1 LRKLRIAEVIK
12 QDMVISDGKVEAYRT
27 KVRLSFKYE
36 VMSKSKASQPTLR
49 DRASAWPYL
58 SGVVI
63 WWSTRTVAALF
74 KDGIAAG
81 SPINAKATGGLQ
93 ASE

>member
-1 LRKLRIAEVIK
+1 
-12 QDMVISDGKVEAYRT
+12 
-27 KVRLSFKYE
+27 
-36 VMSKSKASQPTLR
+36 MSKSKASQPTLR

-74 KDGIAAG
+74 KENDLRSANHRVNFGNLLI
-81 SPINAKATGGLQ
+81 S
-93 ASE
+93 